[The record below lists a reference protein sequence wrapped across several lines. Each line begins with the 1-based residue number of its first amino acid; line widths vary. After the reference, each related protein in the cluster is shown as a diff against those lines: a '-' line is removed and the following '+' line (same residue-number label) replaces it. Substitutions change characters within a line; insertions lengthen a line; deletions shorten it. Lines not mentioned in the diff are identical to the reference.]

1 MKFNWFSIFKSKL
14 RFTKNQIQTEVYRV
28 FPNKYVIDGLGV
40 SGYIPKFSDSDSL
53 TTGTL
58 YYSGSNNL
66 VFTELPTTTTSE
78 NLYKLVVE
86 DNIVKK
92 QLEFTL
98 DNYDDLN
105 MSYLK
110 SKTKNSLEWFLKQR
124 RMDKTVLGEN
134 TLKYLGM

>member
-1 MKFNWFSIFKSKL
+1 MRVNSNAEHANKNYEIKVRASYQDGSYSDFSETLIFNSG
-14 RFTKNQIQTEVYRV
+14 QIQNVVTGV

-78 NLYKLVVE
+78 NLYKLVK
-86 DNIVKK
+86 IFPFK
-92 QLEFTL
+92 FSPII
-98 DNYDDLN
+98 DLTIIN
-105 MSYLK
+105 K
-110 SKTKNSLEWFLKQR
+110 I
-124 RMDKTVLGEN
+124 
-134 TLKYLGM
+134 